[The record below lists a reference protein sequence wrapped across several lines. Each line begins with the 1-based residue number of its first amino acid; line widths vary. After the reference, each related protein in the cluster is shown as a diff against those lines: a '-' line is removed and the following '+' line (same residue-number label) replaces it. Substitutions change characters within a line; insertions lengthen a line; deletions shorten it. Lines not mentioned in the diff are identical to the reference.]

1 MLKPGGTCILTQ
13 YIVPEGAMADARD
26 EHFNESPAASF
37 DILEEGDLRMILN
50 MAGLDTFV

>member
-1 MLKPGGTCILTQ
+1 MTQ

-37 DILEEGDLRMILN
+37 DILEEGDMRMILN